1 MEWFPM
7 EPYSIIFYD
16 LKCALFTIIFNLFVD
31 YFLELLNLLVLLDV
45 NHTGHKNLFF
55 FLLSCMVRSI
65 FGIVFFNLKQFLRK
79 GDTNALAEF

>member
-16 LKCALFTIIFNLFVD
+16 MECALITLIFHLFVD
-31 YFLELLNLLVLLDV
+31 YFLRELLNWLVLLVV
-45 NHTGHKNLFF
+45 NHTGYKNLFF
-55 FLLSCMVRSI
+55 FLLSYMVRSI
-65 FGIVFFNLKQFLRK
+65 FNLKKFLRK